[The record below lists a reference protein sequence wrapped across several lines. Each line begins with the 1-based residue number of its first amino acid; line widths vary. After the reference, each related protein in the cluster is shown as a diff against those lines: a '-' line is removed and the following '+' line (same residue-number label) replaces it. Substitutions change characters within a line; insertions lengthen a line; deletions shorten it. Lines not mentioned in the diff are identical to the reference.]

1 MQLVVRWVVLI
12 FFVAIGVISLLALLG
27 FPRKVDPQFRKWAVT
42 GFCAG
47 VAGNIFWLFRLA
59 KVVLFIPL
67 IPPTGHGL
75 GPDLVDG
82 AYSYTEP
89 GRRGP
94 KTRSGMVEVAR
105 GPGGY
110 QAILPQE
117 ALDKAVALT
126 FHDKAGAEWIVQ
138 PFFPNYNR
146 QQLVKNE
153 QPEAA
158 LERDQ
163 PRGDPDA
170 PAVMLAGLSELGAS
184 RDKRAAIRFD
194 NYAKPAAQQTQDRR
208 VYEWRLFVDEPPDVL
223 DTIQEVDYLLHPT
236 FPQPFQVSQ
245 DRANQFEIV
254 GAGWGGFN
262 VQITV
267 HFRDGKQ
274 AKTTYRLDLTKGWPR

>member
-1 MQLVVRWVVLI
+1 MVVRWVVLV
-12 FFVAIGVISLLALLG
+12 FFVAIGVVSLLALIG
-27 FPRKVDPQFRKWAVT
+27 IPRKVDPQFRKWAVT

-47 VAGNIFWLFRLA
+47 VAGNVFWLFRLA

-94 KTRSGMVEVAR
+94 KTHSGMVEVAR

-117 ALDKAVALT
+117 ALDKAVVLT
-126 FHDKAGAEWIVQ
+126 FHDKDGAVWIVQ

-146 QQLVKNE
+146 QQLVKRE
-153 QPEAA
+153 QPSAL
-158 LERDQ
+158 LERAQ
-163 PRGDPDA
+163 FQGGPDA
-170 PAVMLAGLSELGAS
+170 PTVMLAGLSGAGPTAG
-184 RDKRAAIRFD
+184 REKKGAIRFD
-194 NYAKPAAQQTQDRR
+194 NFAKPADPQTQDRPT
-208 VYEWRLFVDEPPDVL
+208 YEWRLFVDEPPDVL
-223 DTIQEVDYLLHPT
+223 DTIQEVEYLLHPT

-245 DRANQFEIV
+245 DRANQFEIR
-254 GAGWGGFN
+254 GAGWGGFD

-267 HFRDGKQ
+267 HFRDGKK
-274 AKTTYRLDLTKGWPR
+274 AKTTYRLDLKKGWPR